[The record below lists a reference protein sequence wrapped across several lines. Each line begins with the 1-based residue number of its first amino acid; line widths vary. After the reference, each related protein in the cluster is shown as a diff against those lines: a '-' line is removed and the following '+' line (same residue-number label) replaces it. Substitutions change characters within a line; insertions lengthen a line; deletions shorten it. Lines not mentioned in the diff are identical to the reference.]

1 MRDANMTITTD
12 DGLTLDRTVL
22 EHALKPL
29 AQWFIPKNRLHIREK
44 ALGRGG
50 YGVVKLAEMVSDAKS
65 TGGSVTVAVKV
76 LQTDDSSALPLRVA
90 YRLTREMI
98 AWSACNHENI
108 LPFVGYFLSRDLETA
123 YLVSPFIRNGN
134 VKDYLTSKEAKPEER
149 LELIRDTLKGL
160 HYLHTRDPPII
171 HGDLKSM
178 MTGNPPYH
186 DIRTDA
192 SVILVVCSD
201 DSKRKTPEPSPTPT
215 FPNGLLELLRKCWD
229 FEPDNRPDVRTCM
242 AALSPV
248 PQTGTVRIWE
258 EARWLDNWIMEYI
271 PMFENTIQGC
281 ISQAALDPDLAQRL
295 CGLSSFSRME
305 LEEELQDLK
314 TMLQKDKNGQR
325 LPQLTKKYIKLRE
338 ETITKEIE
346 TRRQQLVV
354 TATGFIR
361 TRSASTPM
369 RRPRDPVTQILRAIS
384 TLRKPVRMSREQ
396 IGETLRELH
405 TLLKDEVTPL
415 DKSRYLSSVL
425 PGFERLVR
433 HYPDDFHPDVARF
446 LIDVYYEYHVR
457 RGNHILC
464 LEVALQAAE
473 RYRELSRT
481 NGTYLA
487 RRAGALEK
495 VVASYEILG
504 LYENARACL
513 AEAIWVYQQL
523 NSTTGNHQAFQIP
536 LARTLVRYHQVL
548 CRLGRDWND
557 SDVVDALREAIKIY
571 DSRVWWGDSSQGS
584 GLEQFGGDLADALV
598 DLDLTLLRKGD
609 RVEALKAEDQLMH
622 LYKTLGEEEQ
632 AAEVKKRRDALL
644 TMSSTARPAN
654 VLEGVDGD
662 VV

>member
-1 MRDANMTITTD
+1 MADANSTITTD
-12 DGLTLDRTVL
+12 DGVTLDRTVL
-22 EHALKPL
+22 NNALRPL
-29 AQWFIPKNRLHIREK
+29 AQYFIPKNRLHIREK

-50 YGVVKLAEMVSDAKS
+50 YGVVKLAELVSDDKS

-76 LQTDDSSALPLRVA
+76 LQTDDSAALPLRVA

-98 AWSACNHENI
+98 AWSACHHENI
-108 LPFVGYFLSRDLETA
+108 LPFVGYFLSQDLETA

-134 VKDYLTSKEAKPEER
+134 VKDYLTSKQAKPEER
-149 LELIRDTLKGL
+149 LELI
-160 HYLHTRDPPII
+160 I
-171 HGDLKSM
+171 
-178 MTGNPPYH
+178 TGNPPYY
-186 DIRTDA
+186 DIKNDT
-192 SVILVVCSD
+192 SVILVVCGD
-201 DSKRKTPEPSPTPT
+201 DSKRKTPEPTPTPT
-215 FPNGLLELLRKCWD
+215 FPTGLLELLRKCWD
-229 FEPDNRPDVRTCM
+229 FEPDNRPDAPTCM
-242 AALSPV
+242 AAISPV
-248 PQTGTVRIWE
+248 PQPEKVRIWE
-258 EARWLDNWIMEYI
+258 DAWWLDNWIMEYI

-281 ISQAALDPDLAQRL
+281 ISQAALDPDVAQKL
-295 CGLSSFSRME
+295 CQLSSLSRIE
-305 LEEELQDLK
+305 LEEELQDLQ
-314 TMLQKDKNGQR
+314 TMLNKDRNGQR
-325 LPQLTKKYIKLRE
+325 LPRLTKKYVKLRE
-338 ETITKEIE
+338 TTVTKEIE
-346 TRRQQLVV
+346 VRRQQLVV

-361 TRSASTPM
+361 TRSASTPA
-369 RRPRDPVTQILRAIS
+369 RRPTDPVAQILRAIS
-384 TLRKPVRMSREQ
+384 TLRNPVRLSREQ
-396 IGETLRELH
+396 LGETLRELH
-405 TLLKDEVTPL
+405 TLLKDEVAPL
-415 DKSRYLSSVL
+415 DHSRYLSSVL

-446 LIDVYYEYHVR
+446 LIDVYYEHHVR

-481 NGTYLA
+481 NGTFLA

-523 NSTTGNHQAFQIP
+523 NNTTGNHQAFQIP

-571 DSRVWWGDSSQGS
+571 DSRVWWGGSGQGS
-584 GLEQFGGDLADALV
+584 GLEQFGGDLVDALI

-632 AAEVKKRRDALL
+632 AAEVKRRRDALL
-644 TMSSTARPAN
+644 TNSSTAWPASARE
-654 VLEGVDGD
+654 EGEDE